1 MPLEGFL
8 SLVTSAVSDRRML
21 QHIGSLFWMGV
32 LQENTAKENLITYNK
47 EAKVIGDVSFSL

>member
-32 LQENTAKENLITYNK
+32 LQENTAKENLITYN